1 MQVFRALND
10 LISNYA
16 LICAGS
22 AWVAAQILK
31 IFTGIFRLREFS
43 ISAMLFG
50 TGGMPSSHTAS
61 VCSLATACALRYGL
75 GSGYFAVAFL
85 LCIIVMTDATGV
97 RLETGKQAKVLN
109 RILRDLFSHE
119 HRGEVGENLKELVG
133 HTPLQVF
140 VGALLGV
147 AVPFLMA
154 LIPAYRGYLPL

>member
-1 MQVFRALND
+1 MQILRD
-10 LISNYA
+10 LISNYV
-16 LICAGS
+16 LVCAGT
-22 AWVAAQILK
+22 AWIVAQIFK
-31 IFTGIFRLREFS
+31 IFTGVFRQREFS

-75 GSGYFAVAFL
+75 GSGYFAIAAL
-85 LCIIVMTDATGV
+85 MCIIVMTDATGV

-109 RILRDLFSHE
+109 RIIRDLFSPE
-119 HRGEVGENLKELVG
+119 HHDEIGANLKELVG

-140 VGALLGV
+140 VGAILGV

-154 LIPAYRGYLPL
+154 LIPAYHGYLPV

>member
-1 MQVFRALND
+1 MQILRD
-10 LISNYA
+10 LVSNYA

-22 AWVAAQILK
+22 AWLAAQIFK
-31 IFTGIFRLREFS
+31 IFTGIFRRRRFS

-50 TGGMPSSHTAS
+50 TGGMPSSHTAA
-61 VCSLATACALRYGL
+61 VCSLATSCALRYGL

-109 RILRDLFSHE
+109 RILHDLFSPE
-119 HRGEVGENLKELVG
+119 HRGEIGENLKELVG

-140 VGALLGV
+140 VGAILGV
-147 AVPFLMA
+147 TVPFLMA
-154 LIPAYRGYLPL
+154 LVPAYHVYLPV